1 MRLTFLVLLL
11 LAALLCPAPAATRDN
26 MFNARYGE
34 VLVVTGGPLRYT
46 AAVYNTLGLNDCPE
60 KQWKALDP
68 AKLKEEFQAKAVL
81 LNGPRYFL
89 MDRNSLANPGKI
101 ATFGDLQLR
110 HLADLPLSPATLLRG
125 RSKPYTENPVKRKT
139 EYLFRKGRTIYEL
152 LSPDGKSYVMQSYAR
167 IVDPKLSETDLAH
180 LGKRLALPNGWQ
192 YRARTLDEDFYLRAD
207 GTAYVLQDEL
217 QNSYQ
222 RR

>member
-1 MRLTFLVLLL
+1 MRLPALVLLL
-11 LAALLCPAPAATRDN
+11 LAALLSPISAATRDN

-34 VLVVTGGPLRYT
+34 VLVVTGGPFHYT
-46 AAVYNTLGLNDCPE
+46 AAVYNTLGLNDCPQKE
-60 KQWKALDP
+60 WKALDP
-68 AKLKEEFQAKAVL
+68 AKLKKEFKAKAII

-89 MDRNSLANPGKI
+89 MDRNSLANPGKV

-110 HLADLPLSPATLLRG
+110 HLADVPVSPANLLRG
-125 RSKPYTENPVKRKT
+125 RSKPYEENQVKRKT

-152 LSPDGKSYVMQSYAR
+152 VSPDGNSYVMQSYAR
-167 IVDPKLSETDLAH
+167 IVDPKLSEPDLVN
-180 LGKRLALPNGWQ
+180 LGKRLALPKGWK
-192 YRARTLDEDFYLRAD
+192 YRAVTLDEDFYLRAD

-217 QNSYQ
+217 QNTYQ